1 MKIAYFSHIWAKPGM
16 TPHERYAQ
24 FWRALELCDALGSSP
39 VGRFALTFDQRLHRS
54 ASDAEFI
61 D

>member
-1 MKIAYFSHIWAKPGM
+1 MKFAYFSHIWAKPGM
-16 TPHERYAQ
+16 TPHERYHQ
-24 FWRALELCDALGSSP
+24 LWRELELCDALGSSP
-39 VGRFALTFDQRLHRS
+39 VGKFAPTFDQRLLGS

>member
-1 MKIAYFSHIWAKPGM
+1 MKFAYFSHIWAKPGM
-16 TPHERYAQ
+16 TTHERYEQ
-24 FWRALELCDALGSSP
+24 LWHELELCDALGNSP
-39 VGRFALTFDQRLHRS
+39 VGKFALTFDQRLLRS